1 MIILIIPPTIAR
13 LPLPSRGN
21 KNLAC
26 VKSRVDTPW
35 TLISHI
41 TKKQFGNRKAQTF
54 LFICFHVCLYAIYRA
69 GDSQQKNMC
78 CYSSVWGFHLL
89 TLIKHGA
96 CPFFLAFKN
105 LVLLFFASLM
115 KYIFKKKKPV
125 NTSCT
130 SQKQST
136 PEVLKKLVLITF
148 FFS

>member
-115 KYIFKKKKPV
+115 KYIFKKK
-125 NTSCT
+125 TSEHFMHFAET
-130 SQKQST
+130 EHPRSIEKAGFNN
-136 PEVLKKLVLITF
+136 LF
-148 FFS
+148 F